1 MKKNVILFALLAAH
15 AHADAPLPAR
25 PALRLDAPRPQLL
38 RSAPVHSTALMSA
51 RQTDLHSATIDRQRA
66 AAALVAVATA
76 TSCGSLALL
85 IFAASAGLPAPSR
98 SLIAA
103 AAVAAAAA
111 GLEQLGDRKKA
122 SHAGRT
128 LSEVGQA
135 VAIASAGWLAFSST
149 WRSGYGSL
157 LTPARKPVLNLATT
171 LGCAAA
177 SAAYARA
184 RGVGDARGDAVHR
197 GARDDAPPPPPL
209 AEEEQPVLAPLAL
222 ASAAR
227 SLAALAADHLVRRA
241 RLAAGSASS
250 SSKSR
255 AAPKL
260 AALRGTAEIAAA
272 ALVVNLFWTLCTLSK
287 WSVASCPYWG
297 LAALAAA
304 LSVVELALSVLPDR
318 SEARDGTL
326 RGFLLECEVAYGAMG
341 WWLFTLAAWRALWF
355 DEEQQSGVWRR
366 NADTRAAEEL
376 RRQSRINRLERHF
389 YSLVGAFSLWGATG
403 AALGRT
409 WPLFLGGAGVVVTIG
424 RVLIDSLFGEPLVL
438 AGVLGL
444 AAGLSLLG
452 LVLHAELLE
461 GAWARAGRE
470 VYAYISIAALPLYK
484 CHHCPGAP
492 RARRL

>member
-66 AAALVAVATA
+66 AAALIAVATA

-149 WRSGYGSL
+149 WRSG
-157 LTPARKPVLNLATT
+157 ARLAARAGAQAGAQPRDDAR
-171 LGCAAA
+171 LRRGVGGVR
-177 SAAYARA
+177 ARA

-197 GARDDAPPPPPL
+197 GARDDASTSSSRRGRTSRCSRR
-209 AEEEQPVLAPLAL
+209 LAL
-222 ASAAR
+222 ASAAI

-241 RLAAGSASS
+241 RLAAASASS
-250 SSKSR
+250 SSKRR

-287 WSVASCPYWG
+287 WSVAS
-297 LAALAAA
+297 
-304 LSVVELALSVLPDR
+304 
-318 SEARDGTL
+318 
-326 RGFLLECEVAYGAMG
+326 
-341 WWLFTLAAWRALWF
+341 
-355 DEEQQSGVWRR
+355 
-366 NADTRAAEEL
+366 
-376 RRQSRINRLERHF
+376 
-389 YSLVGAFSLWGATG
+389 
-403 AALGRT
+403 
-409 WPLFLGGAGVVVTIG
+409 
-424 RVLIDSLFGEPLVL
+424 
-438 AGVLGL
+438 
-444 AAGLSLLG
+444 
-452 LVLHAELLE
+452 
-461 GAWARAGRE
+461 
-470 VYAYISIAALPLYK
+470 
-484 CHHCPGAP
+484 
-492 RARRL
+492 

>member
-66 AAALVAVATA
+66 AAALIAVATA

-184 RGVGDARGDAVHR
+184 REASATHVVMPFTAALVMMHLHLLLSPRKN
-197 GARDDAPPPPPL
+197 
-209 AEEEQPVLAPLAL
+209 QPVLAPLAL
-222 ASAAR
+222 ASAAI

-241 RLAAGSASS
+241 RLAAASASS

-452 LVLHAELLE
+452 LVLHAELLN
-461 GAWARAGRE
+461 
-470 VYAYISIAALPLYK
+470 
-484 CHHCPGAP
+484 
-492 RARRL
+492 

>member
-1 MKKNVILFALLAAH
+1 MKKNVILALALLAAH
-15 AHADAPLPAR
+15 AHGDAPR
-25 PALRLDAPRPQLL
+25 PALRVDAPRPQLL
-38 RSAPVHSTALMSA
+38 RSAPVHTTALVSA

-66 AAALVAVATA
+66 AAALIAVATA

-98 SLIAA
+98 SLVAA

-184 RGVGDARGDAVHR
+184 REASATHVVMPFTAALVMMHLHLLLSPRKN
-197 GARDDAPPPPPL
+197 
-209 AEEEQPVLAPLAL
+209 QPVLAPLAL
-222 ASAAR
+222 ASAAI

-241 RLAAGSASS
+241 RLAAASASS

-389 YSLVGAFSLWGATG
+389 YSLVGATG

-452 LVLHAELLE
+452 LVLHAELLN
-461 GAWARAGRE
+461 
-470 VYAYISIAALPLYK
+470 
-484 CHHCPGAP
+484 
-492 RARRL
+492 